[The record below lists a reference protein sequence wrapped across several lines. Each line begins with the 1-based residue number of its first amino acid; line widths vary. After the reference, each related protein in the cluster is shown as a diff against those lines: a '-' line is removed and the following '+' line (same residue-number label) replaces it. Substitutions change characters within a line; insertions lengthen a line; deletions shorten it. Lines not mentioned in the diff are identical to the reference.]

1 MLSILIPTFN
11 EDITP
16 LVERLWHE
24 IERIKT
30 PIEIIIGDDHST
42 REASLNTFHNLD
54 SVVFFRNTENL
65 GRTATRDLLARKAR
79 YNTLLFL
86 DADVLPA
93 QSDFIKKY
101 LSAIGKS
108 QVVFGGVQYTKQ
120 KPEQA
125 MLLRW
130 VYGKEREAKL
140 AQERQYNP
148 YYIISQ
154 NLMIDKDV
162 FLAVNAPEIKR
173 YGWDNVFSFQLYQQ
187 GITVHHIDNAVI
199 HLGLEPWDSYL
210 SKVQQAMS
218 TLVWAE
224 KNDMI
229 SEDFTSIQKF
239 YNSLKTFGL
248 AGLLRISLTL
258 WLPLMRTQLASKF
271 PSVRVLDLYK
281 FYYFSTYKYKA

>member
-11 EDITP
+11 DDITP
-16 LVERLWHE
+16 LVERLWYE
-24 IERIKT
+24 IERIET
-30 PIEIIIGDDHST
+30 PIEIIIGDDHSSG
-42 REASLNTFHNLD
+42 ENTFNKFQNLD
-54 SVVFFRNTENL
+54 SVVFFRNSENL
-65 GRTATRDLLARKAR
+65 GRTATRDLLAKKAR

-93 QSDFIKKY
+93 QRDFIKKY

-108 QVVFGGVQYTKQ
+108 QVVFGGVQYTKE

-140 AQERQYNP
+140 AQERQRNP

-173 YGWDNVFSFQLYQQ
+173 YGWDNVFSFQLYRQ

-199 HLGLEPWDSYL
+199 HLGLEPCDSYL

-229 SEDFTSIQKF
+229 SENFTSIQKF

-258 WLPLMRTQLASKF
+258 WLPIMRAQLASKF

>member
-11 EDITP
+11 DDITP
-16 LVERLWHE
+16 LVERLWYE
-24 IERIKT
+24 IERIET

-42 REASLNTFHNLD
+42 REASLNAFQNLD
-54 SVVFFRNTENL
+54 SVVFFRNSENL

-93 QSDFIKKY
+93 QRDFIKKY

-108 QVVFGGVQYTKQ
+108 QVVFGGVQYTKE

-140 AQERQYNP
+140 AQERQRNP

-173 YGWDNVFSFQLYQQ
+173 YGWDNVFSFQLYRQ

-199 HLGLEPWDSYL
+199 HLGLEPCDSYL

-229 SEDFTSIQKF
+229 SENFTSIQKF

-258 WLPLMRTQLASKF
+258 WLPIMRAQLASKF

>member
-11 EDITP
+11 DDITP
-16 LVERLWHE
+16 LVERLWYE
-24 IERIKT
+24 IERIET

-281 FYYFSTYKYKA
+281 FYYFSTSKYKA

>member
-11 EDITP
+11 DDITP
-16 LVERLWHE
+16 LVERLWYE
-24 IERIKT
+24 IERIET

-42 REASLNTFHNLD
+42 REASLNTFQNLD
-54 SVVFFRNTENL
+54 SVVFFRNPENL
-65 GRTATRDLLARKAR
+65 GRTATRDLLAKKAR

-86 DADVLPA
+86 DAD
-93 QSDFIKKY
+93 
-101 LSAIGKS
+101 
-108 QVVFGGVQYTKQ
+108 GGVQYTKE

-140 AQERQYNP
+140 AQERQRNP

-173 YGWDNVFSFQLYQQ
+173 YGWDNVFSFQLYRQ
-187 GITVHHIDNAVI
+187 GITVQHIDNAVI
-199 HLGLEPWDSYL
+199 HLGLEPCDSYL

-229 SEDFTSIQKF
+229 SENFTSIQKF

-258 WLPLMRTQLASKF
+258 WLPIMRAQLASKF

>member
-11 EDITP
+11 DDITP
-16 LVERLWHE
+16 LVERLWYE
-24 IERIKT
+24 IERIET

-42 REASLNTFHNLD
+42 REASLNKFQNLD
-54 SVVFFRNTENL
+54 SVVFFRNSENL
-65 GRTATRDLLARKAR
+65 GRTATRDLLAKKAR

-93 QSDFIKKY
+93 QRDFIKKY

-108 QVVFGGVQYTKQ
+108 QVVFGGVQYTKE

-140 AQERQYNP
+140 AHERQRNP

-162 FLAVNAPEIKR
+162 FLAVNTPEIKR
-173 YGWDNVFSFQLYQQ
+173 YGWDNVFSFQLYRQ

-199 HLGLEPWDSYL
+199 HLGLEPCDSYL

-229 SEDFTSIQKF
+229 SENFTSIQKF

-248 AGLLRISLTL
+248 AGLLRISSAL
-258 WLPLMRTQLASKF
+258 WLPIMRAQLASKF

>member
-1 MLSILIPTFN
+1 M
-11 EDITP
+11 
-16 LVERLWHE
+16 
-24 IERIKT
+24 
-30 PIEIIIGDDHST
+30 
-42 REASLNTFHNLD
+42 
-54 SVVFFRNTENL
+54 FFRNSENL
-65 GRTATRDLLARKAR
+65 GRTATRDLLAKKAR

-108 QVVFGGVQYTKQ
+108 KVVFGGVQYKKQ

-140 AQERQYNP
+140 AQERQRNP

-173 YGWDNVFSFQLYQQ
+173 YGWDNVFSFQLYRQ

-199 HLGLEPWDSYL
+199 HLGLEPCDSYL

-229 SEDFTSIQKF
+229 SENFTSIQKF

-258 WLPLMRTQLASKF
+258 WLPIMRAQLASKF

>member
-11 EDITP
+11 DDITP
-16 LVERLWHE
+16 LVERLWYE
-24 IERIKT
+24 IERIET

-108 QVVFGGVQYTKQ
+108 QVVFGGVQYTKE

-281 FYYFSTYKYKA
+281 FYYFSTSKYKA

>member
-11 EDITP
+11 DDITP
-16 LVERLWHE
+16 LVERLWYE
-24 IERIKT
+24 IEGIET
-30 PIEIIIGDDHST
+30 PIEIIIVDDHST
-42 REASLNTFHNLD
+42 REASLNTFQNLD
-54 SVVFFRNTENL
+54 SVVFFRNPENL
-65 GRTATRDLLARKAR
+65 GRTATRDLLAKKAR

-108 QVVFGGVQYTKQ
+108 QVVFGGVQYTKE

-140 AQERQYNP
+140 AQERQRNP

-173 YGWDNVFSFQLYQQ
+173 YGWDNVFSFQLYRQ

-199 HLGLEPWDSYL
+199 HLGLEPCDSYL

-229 SEDFTSIQKF
+229 SENFTSIQKF

-258 WLPLMRTQLASKF
+258 WLPIMRAQLASKF

>member
-11 EDITP
+11 DDITP
-16 LVERLWHE
+16 LVERLWYE
-24 IERIKT
+24 IERIET

-42 REASLNTFHNLD
+42 REASLNTFQNLD
-54 SVVFFRNTENL
+54 SVVFFRNSENL
-65 GRTATRDLLARKAR
+65 GRTATRDLLAKKAR

-93 QSDFIKKY
+93 QRDYIKKY

-108 QVVFGGVQYTKQ
+108 KVVFGGVQYTKE

-140 AQERQYNP
+140 AQERQRNP

-173 YGWDNVFSFQLYQQ
+173 YGWDNVFSFQLYRQ

-199 HLGLEPWDSYL
+199 HLGLEPCDSYL

-229 SEDFTSIQKF
+229 SENFTSIQKF

-258 WLPLMRTQLASKF
+258 WLPIMRAQLASKF

>member
-11 EDITP
+11 YDITP
-16 LVERLWHE
+16 LVERLWYE
-24 IERIKT
+24 IERIET

-108 QVVFGGVQYTKQ
+108 QVVFGGVQYTKE

-140 AQERQYNP
+140 AQERQRNP

-281 FYYFSTYKYKA
+281 FYYFSTSKYKA

>member
-11 EDITP
+11 DDITP
-16 LVERLWHE
+16 LVEQLWYE
-24 IERIKT
+24 IERIET

-42 REASLNTFHNLD
+42 REASLITFQNLD
-54 SVVFFRNTENL
+54 SVVFFRNSENL
-65 GRTATRDLLARKAR
+65 GRTATRDLLARKAK

-93 QSDFIKKY
+93 QRDFIKKY

-108 QVVFGGVQYTKQ
+108 KVVFGGVQYTKE

-140 AQERQYNP
+140 AQERQRNP

-162 FLAVNAPEIKR
+162 FLAVNTPEIKR
-173 YGWDNVFSFQLYQQ
+173 YGWDNVFSFQLYRQ

-199 HLGLEPWDSYL
+199 HLGLEPCDSYL

-258 WLPLMRTQLASKF
+258 WLPIMRAQLASKF

>member
-11 EDITP
+11 DDITP
-16 LVERLWHE
+16 LVERLWYE
-24 IERIKT
+24 IERIET
-30 PIEIIIGDDHST
+30 PIEIIIGDDHSSG
-42 REASLNTFHNLD
+42 ENTFNKFQNLD
-54 SVVFFRNTENL
+54 SVVFFRNSENL
-65 GRTATRDLLARKAR
+65 GRTATRDLLAKKAR

-108 QVVFGGVQYTKQ
+108 QVVFGGVQYTKE

-140 AQERQYNP
+140 AQERQRNP

-173 YGWDNVFSFQLYQQ
+173 YGWDNVFSFQLYRQ

-199 HLGLEPWDSYL
+199 HLGLEPCDSYL

-229 SEDFTSIQKF
+229 SENFTSIQKF

-258 WLPLMRTQLASKF
+258 WLPIMRAQLASKF

>member
-271 PSVRVLDLYK
+271 PSVCVLDLYK
-281 FYYFSTYKYKA
+281 FYYFSTSKYKA

>member
-108 QVVFGGVQYTKQ
+108 QVVFGGVQYTKE

-281 FYYFSTYKYKA
+281 FYYFSTSKYKA